1 MFSFS
6 MYLLLMSF
14 HIGKRAGEQKFY
26 SPKKNSLKVKGCVL
40 IKRALFNKDV
50 LDVLDKGMINSMPS
64 IISLFPLPIPKHP
77 IAYLKY
83 CSKAT
88 MLLEIL
94 ELA

>member
-50 LDVLDKGMINSMPS
+50 LDKGMINSMPS